1 MGCKMTARESIK
13 TCSGIDCPLKSLC
26 KLAIMA
32 VFTGEATEHYKYDA
46 ASGCT
51 EFVERGKE

>member
-1 MGCKMTARESIK
+1 MTAQRETIK

-26 KLAIMA
+26 RLAIMA

-46 ASGCT
+46 ASGGCT
-51 EFVERGKE
+51 EFVERGRE